1 MGENCSTIHIGADE
15 KSSKRVTAGTEVE
28 KQKVA
33 KERSRLKNKSPRRN
47 SWREEI
53 KKIRGWRDEA
63 NDRKIRTKESG
74 PRMNKVISDRRIK
87 RISRFSRIGTLQRYE
102 KLPSRVAS
110 MSRIMKDISD
120 RVTKKRREEVEPHQQ
135 SSSSDTREESLI
147 VPEQLITGVSVA
159 GMEGL
164 SKLESGNLKTAAAG
178 VKTDQESNRGLES
191 LKKEDLVNSE
201 ELGVRI
207 LKKDFSE
214 KMLTMAGEKKIE
226 SVEMGCDEGT
236 TSFLSDASAMA
247 RNFSLLELKMEV
259 FTTRLK
265 ELEWE
270 REQLR
275 KERAVL
281 QVPELVV
288 TSFKENQ
295 GDYEAS

>member
-1 MGENCSTIHIGADE
+1 MGENCSNIDCKNNLIGVDD
-15 KSSKRVTAGTEVE
+15 KSSKRVAASIGVG

-53 KKIRGWRDEA
+53 KKMRGWRDEA
-63 NDRKIRTKESG
+63 NDRKIRNIRNKESAG
-74 PRMNKVISDRRIK
+74 PRRSKVISDRRIK

-102 KLPSRVAS
+102 NIPSRVAS

-120 RVTKKRREEVEPHQQ
+120 RVAKKRREVEPHQQ
-135 SSSSDTREESLI
+135 REESLI
-147 VPEQLITGVSVA
+147 AQEKLIAGVTDV
-159 GMEGL
+159 GIEGL
-164 SKLESGNLKTAAAG
+164 SKLESGEKTAAAG
-178 VKTDQESNRGLES
+178 VKTGQESNKES
-191 LKKEDLVNSE
+191 LKNSE
-201 ELGVRI
+201 ESGVRI
-207 LKKDFSE
+207 LKNDCEYLSMNRE
-214 KMLTMAGEKKIE
+214 RNMVLTVAEEKKLE
-226 SVEMGCDEGT
+226 SVEMVGCDEGT
-236 TSFLSDASAMA
+236 PSSLSDASAMA

-281 QVPELVV
+281 QVPELKKVR
-288 TSFKENQ
+288 
-295 GDYEAS
+295 DYEAS